1 MRIIIGT
8 ILIGILGMLTT
19 SCNSPKN
26 TNLSKS
32 EFLTD
37 SIYSEYLSEY
47 RKHNV
52 YLPKGFDNE
61 NDYPIIYAT
70 DGNSSLTEK
79 KNLLDSLIDNKIIK
93 PLIFIASFSNNKIAD
108 STSTTTGDGKK
119 VKLSYRNFEYVDRK
133 PTRLEDSLLV
143 DRFQNHKLYF
153 TKELINKVEK
163 KYNQK
168 VSRADRYFYGVSNSA
183 GFGLSLLNN
192 NPDIIGT
199 YICFSTFGGD
209 IQSNTWNENTT
220 YPNLYLR
227 YGSDEF
233 FGLKEDA
240 EFLKIKYAESNSF
253 IETKEYEGGHNNEF
267 WKKEFS
273 EIIIR
278 ILKEE

>member
-1 MRIIIGT
+1 MREKHRMRIIIGT
-8 ILIGILGMLTT
+8 ILIGILGVLIT
-19 SCNSPKN
+19 SCNSKKT

-37 SIYSEYLSEY
+37 SIYSKYLNEY

-52 YLPKGFDNE
+52 YLPKDFDNE
-61 NDYPIIYAT
+61 NEYPIIYAT
-70 DGNSSLTEK
+70 DGNSS
-79 KNLLDSLIDNKIIK
+79 
-93 PLIFIASFSNNKIAD
+93 
-108 STSTTTGDGKK
+108 
-119 VKLSYRNFEYVDRK
+119 
-133 PTRLEDSLLV
+133 LV

-153 TKELINKVEK
+153 TKELITEIEK
-163 KYNQK
+163 NYNQEIGK
-168 VSRADRYFYGVSNSA
+168 TDRYFYGVSNGA

-192 NPDIIGT
+192 NPDVIGT

-209 IQSNTWNENTT
+209 IQSNTWNENVK

-233 FGLKEDA
+233 FGLKEDS
-240 EFLKIKYAESNSF
+240 EFLESKYTESNSF

-273 EIIIR
+273 EIIPR
-278 ILKEE
+278 ILKVE

>member
-153 TKELINKVEK
+153 TKELINKVKK

-168 VSRADRYFYGVSNSA
+168 VSKADRYFYGVSNGA

-209 IQSNTWNENTT
+209 IQSNIWNENTT